1 MRDKRFSVTFVLAV
15 DKEANFLSSVPD
27 AHDEDVYDLIKDVF
41 FDVDDVKVE
50 NLNVK
55 ERL

>member
-27 AHDEDVYDLIKDVF
+27 AHDDDVYDLIKDVF
-41 FDVDDVKVE
+41 FDIDDVKVE